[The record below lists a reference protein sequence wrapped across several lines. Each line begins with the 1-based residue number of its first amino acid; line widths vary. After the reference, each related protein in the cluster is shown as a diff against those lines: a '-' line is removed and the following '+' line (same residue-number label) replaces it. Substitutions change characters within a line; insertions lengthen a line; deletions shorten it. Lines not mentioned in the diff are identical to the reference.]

1 MTPHEMASTSG
12 FRLHRIELVS
22 RAAKWICLAVVI
34 YDLGFFLFNST
45 LRNLFDYR
53 TYQSDNLAVLVLGMV
68 LAQMGIWVWYQ
79 KMVRLPAFHDRGKLV
94 GIIVVFEIA
103 LWVGFWNLGKFP
115 PLTYSTF
122 AHPVHETKWHW
133 LFSIL
138 YQLVTAFWFWKL
150 GRLFRFY
157 EQGFIFASATIR
169 CIKLLGLVCIIGW
182 ALGTV
187 SSFLAHPNVS
197 PVLASPPP
205 GAKLVSVSS
214 HVHYLGFFAFDF
226 GTGVNFGPFVIGI
239 IIVLIAWIM
248 EEGRKIQEEQ
258 ALTV

>member
-1 MTPHEMASTSG
+1 MAFPAN
-12 FRLHRIELVS
+12 FRLHRIEIVS

-45 LRNLFDYR
+45 LRNLFDSH
-53 TYQSDNLAVLVLGMV
+53 TYQSENLAVLVLGML
-68 LAQMGIWVWYQ
+68 LAQAGIRVWYR

-94 GIIVVFEIA
+94 GIIIVFEIA
-103 LWVGFWNLGKFP
+103 LWVGFWDLGKLP

-122 AHPVHETKWHW
+122 AHPFNETPWHW
-133 LFSIL
+133 FFSIL
-138 YQLVTAFWFWKL
+138 YQLVTAYWFWKL

-187 SSFLAHPNVS
+187 SSFLTS
-197 PVLASPPP
+197 PYAGPSVAGPPP
-205 GAKLVSVSS
+205 GARVMSVSH
-214 HVHYLGFFAFDF
+214 HVHYLGFFSFDF

-258 ALTV
+258 ELTV

>member
-1 MTPHEMASTSG
+1 MTPHEMASPSN

-68 LAQMGIWVWYQ
+68 LAQTGIWVWYQ

-94 GIIVVFEIA
+94 GIIIVFEIA

-115 PLTYSTF
+115 PLTPAIPFNQS
-122 AHPVHETKWHW
+122 KWHW
-133 LFSIL
+133 FVSIL

-157 EQGFIFASATIR
+157 EQGFIFAPATIR
-169 CIKLLGLVCIIGW
+169 CIKLLGVVCIIGW

-187 SSFLAHPNVS
+187 SSFLAHQNVS
-197 PVLASPPP
+197 PVLANPPP
-205 GAKLVSVSS
+205 GAKVVSVSS
-214 HVHYLGFFAFDF
+214 HVHYMGFFSFDF

-258 ALTV
+258 ELTV